1 MKKNWLVGV
10 IGALALLGLLGIQA
24 VSAQAESP
32 FSISLRRDFGYGN
45 GTSLQGRLSLHLK
58 GDSAQ
63 VTRVEYLMD
72 GKSMGVLTAE
82 PFSLAFNTDDYPA
95 GGHQFKA
102 RVETKYGKSYETAPI
117 SANFLTAD
125 QAQTDTKAILLP
137 ILGITAVA
145 ILISFGA
152 QALMTR
158 KSKTSAVYQKVV
170 YGALGGAV
178 CKRCGKPFSR
188 SILGINIVVGKL
200 ERCPHCGKWQ
210 ITTRASTQTLAE
222 AEAELEKQYQPAPA
236 AQVGA
241 QETKDLLDDSRYTD
255 KL

>member
-1 MKKNWLVGV
+1 
-10 IGALALLGLLGIQA
+10 
-24 VSAQAESP
+24 
-32 FSISLRRDFGYGN
+32 
-45 GTSLQGRLSLHLK
+45 
-58 GDSAQ
+58 
-63 VTRVEYLMD
+63 
-72 GKSMGVLTAE
+72 
-82 PFSLAFNTDDYPA
+82 
-95 GGHQFKA
+95 
-102 RVETKYGKSYETAPI
+102 VETKDGKSYETAPI

>member
-1 MKKNWLVGV
+1 MKKNWLVVV

-45 GTSLQGRLSLHLK
+45 GVNLQGRLSLHLK

-63 VTRVEYLMD
+63 VSTVEYLMD
-72 GKSMGVLTAE
+72 GTSMATVDAD
-82 PFSLAFNTDDYPA
+82 PFSFAFNTDSYPA
-95 GGHQFKA
+95 GPHQFTAKVA
-102 RVETKYGKSYETAPI
+102 TKDGKSYETAPI
-117 SANFLTAD
+117 SAVFLTAD
-125 QAQTDTKAILLP
+125 EAKSGTKALLIP
-137 ILGITAVA
+137 ILGIVALAFLVSAVVPN
-145 ILISFGA
+145 LIS
-152 QALMTR
+152 R
-158 KSKTSAVYQKVV
+158 KNKSLVGYQKVV
-170 YGALGGAV
+170 YGPWGGAI

-188 SILGINIVVGKL
+188 SVMGFNVVVGKF

-210 ITTRASTQTLAE
+210 ITTRTSPHALDE
-222 AEAELEKQYQPAPA
+222 AEAQLEKLFQPEA
-236 AQVGA
+236 ATQAEA